1 VSELPGGTVTFVFTD
16 IEESTE
22 LLKRLGDDYRDLL
35 TAHRRIIRDAFRACD
50 GVEMDT
56 QGDAFFFVFQRAG
69 DAVLASVEAQR
80 AHAAH
85 TWPDDESVRVR
96 IGLHTG
102 EPAMH
107 EEGYVG
113 LDVVRAARI
122 CTEGRGGQ
130 ILLSETTR
138 ALVGSGLPE
147 GVAMFPAGQRHLRGI
162 DEPER
167 VYEIAIDGLEP
178 EAEPESEP
186 VPVAAEPPAAPG
198 PPPTP
203 PPKDELERDIERR
216 FENLG
221 ERLSAAIQA
230 RVASKLEAKLG
241 RLEGRG
247 DGSDVDDI
255 AARMESL
262 GDQIEARVRAALE
275 KRGIDPDA

>member
-1 VSELPGGTVTFVFTD
+1 
-16 IEESTE
+16 
-22 LLKRLGDDYRDLL
+22 
-35 TAHRRIIRDAFRACD
+35 
-50 GVEMDT
+50 
-56 QGDAFFFVFQRAG
+56 
-69 DAVLASVEAQR
+69 
-80 AHAAH
+80 
-85 TWPDDESVRVR
+85 
-96 IGLHTG
+96 
-102 EPAMH
+102 
-107 EEGYVG
+107 
-113 LDVVRAARI
+113 VRAARI

-138 ALVGSGLPE
+138 GLVGSGLPE

-178 EAEPESEP
+178 EP
-186 VPVAAEPPAAPG
+186 VPVAAGSPAPA
-198 PPPTP
+198 PPPP
-203 PPKDELERDIERR
+203 PEPPKDELERDIERR

-221 ERLSAAIQA
+221 ERLSEAIQA

-241 RLEGRG
+241 RLESRE